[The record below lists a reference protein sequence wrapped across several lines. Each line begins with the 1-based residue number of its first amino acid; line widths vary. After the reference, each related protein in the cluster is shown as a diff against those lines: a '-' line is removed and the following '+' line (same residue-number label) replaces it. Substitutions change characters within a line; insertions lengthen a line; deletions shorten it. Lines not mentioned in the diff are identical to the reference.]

1 MIATISRGMI
11 PHMHRHSLLRS
22 SLGVGAATVLS
33 RTIRNTTTVAALAL
47 IRSAA
52 ATTHPL
58 QHQLLESIGWTRLVS
73 LGKYLG
79 LTHIPTRDEVIKRLK
94 SHIESTPSMLLPNG
108 SIDFESAVFT
118 NHQIYP
124 EELQGFKIYQLH
136 SLCSALGISVWNS
149 NDELIDEIYLHI
161 KRNPSAMAGNR
172 AVVLR
177 SRNTVDTFT
186 NHSTAEQ
193 SMAAVLKRLRTCG
206 RWQLRSLCDSF
217 EIPKKRSQDILV
229 EMVQDHLRQH
239 PSLLFP
245 NGAIPLQL
253 LLNHGGGQPKPS
265 TANRHTPKLVDMAP
279 VSGSGSESGSE
290 SGSADCCQLESSL
303 ARLNYWQAHTLSD
316 ICDIPHNFTHSEYAG
331 IIKSKLLDSASPLVG
346 EGGMVDLQSI
356 PKPSNQEISDI
367 SNMSIH
373 IDRLEALSSMQ
384 LTTLCKMFGVS
395 RVKAR
400 VQLVEELRLYLTSN
414 PSAVTEDGAV
424 ILGNEKSLNTSS
436 SKKTLSKP
444 VHLHS
449 LNTTHLGEIW
459 ALCRSYGI
467 SIMIPKEQ
475 LFERF
480 RTHLREH
487 PEVVRTDGTIN
498 PVNIVHRKRQMRIL

>member
-1 MIATISRGMI
+1 
-11 PHMHRHSLLRS
+11 
-22 SLGVGAATVLS
+22 
-33 RTIRNTTTVAALAL
+33 
-47 IRSAA
+47 
-52 ATTHPL
+52 
-58 QHQLLESIGWTRLVS
+58 
-73 LGKYLG
+73 
-79 LTHIPTRDEVIKRLK
+79 
-94 SHIESTPSMLLPNG
+94 
-108 SIDFESAVFT
+108 
-118 NHQIYP
+118 
-124 EELQGFKIYQLH
+124 
-136 SLCSALGISVWNS
+136 
-149 NDELIDEIYLHI
+149 
-161 KRNPSAMAGNR
+161 MAGNR

-245 NGAIPLQL
+245 NGTIPLQL

-265 TANRHTPKLVDMAP
+265 TANRHTPKLVDMAR

-373 IDRLEALSSMQ
+373 INGLEALSSMQ

-414 PSAVTEDGAV
+414 PSAVAEDGAV

>member
-1 MIATISRGMI
+1 
-11 PHMHRHSLLRS
+11 
-22 SLGVGAATVLS
+22 
-33 RTIRNTTTVAALAL
+33 
-47 IRSAA
+47 
-52 ATTHPL
+52 
-58 QHQLLESIGWTRLVS
+58 
-73 LGKYLG
+73 
-79 LTHIPTRDEVIKRLK
+79 
-94 SHIESTPSMLLPNG
+94 
-108 SIDFESAVFT
+108 
-118 NHQIYP
+118 
-124 EELQGFKIYQLH
+124 
-136 SLCSALGISVWNS
+136 
-149 NDELIDEIYLHI
+149 
-161 KRNPSAMAGNR
+161 
-172 AVVLR
+172 
-177 SRNTVDTFT
+177 
-186 NHSTAEQ
+186 
-193 SMAAVLKRLRTCG
+193 MAAVLKRLRTCG

-245 NGAIPLQL
+245 NGTIPLQL

-279 VSGSGSESGSE
+279 VSGSGSGSESGSE

-346 EGGMVDLQSI
+346 EGGIVDLQSI

-373 IDRLEALSSMQ
+373 INGLEALSSMQ

-414 PSAVTEDGAV
+414 PSAVAEDGAV

-444 VHLHS
+444 VYLH
-449 LNTTHLGEIW
+449 
-459 ALCRSYGI
+459 R
-467 SIMIPKEQ
+467 
-475 LFERF
+475 
-480 RTHLREH
+480 
-487 PEVVRTDGTIN
+487 
-498 PVNIVHRKRQMRIL
+498 